1 MGMKHIFKLLSIG
14 ILLGACSEGDLPSN
28 PRPGAGETSQVGFRL
43 EIPFETDTS
52 VEPMT
57 RATAYK
63 EWFRNSCHMLILKRI
78 GNRWVV
84 DGTQTT
90 VLDAQTAVWNEVKV
104 TGELPSGDFSIELR
118 PGDYRIVAVL
128 NAAMGTWN
136 TDLVPGVTVADDD
149 DTSLRTPP
157 LLTYTFSTHWMNNG
171 YRQLSREV
179 FVAVADF
186 TVPKA
191 GDLHA
196 PGMQPVT
203 LRAERRV
210 GKFRVLLKKDPS
222 PVNALYFDRTAHVIK
237 LVLTSKG
244 KPFPVGIDALGGMY
258 YGETETYELPWCT
271 STMGDFHISGT
282 SSYQLGQTNS
292 TVFSPFLFADPAVDT
307 LPFEVS
313 QIIISGASGGFMY
326 KTAEVYERT
335 LATSKISGIVF
346 RTTDTFMTDASSQK
360 WIDVTEAVDDKGVP
374 ENALTLFDSYF
385 EWNAEY
391 DKNIAK

>member
-28 PRPGAGETSQVGFRL
+28 PRPGAGETTQVGFRL
-43 EIPFETDTS
+43 EIPVETDTS

-63 EWFRNSCHMLILKRI
+63 EWFYNNCRMLILKRI
-78 GNRWVV
+78 GSRWVV

-90 VLDAQTAVWNEVKV
+90 PLDAQASAWGDLKL
-104 TGELPSGDFSIELR
+104 TGGLPSGDFSIELR

-128 NAAMGTWN
+128 NAGTGTWN
-136 TDLVPGVTVADDD
+136 ANLVPGVTVADDD
-149 DTSLRTPP
+149 DASLSTPP
-157 LLTYTFSTHWMNNG
+157 LLTYLFSTHWMNDG
-171 YRQLSREV
+171 YRQLYREV
-179 FVAVADF
+179 FVATADF

-191 GDLHA
+191 SDLHA
-196 PGMQPVT
+196 SGMQPVT

-210 GKFRVLLKKDPS
+210 GKFRVLIKKDPS
-222 PVNALYFDRTAHVIK
+222 PVKGNYFDRTAHVIK

-258 YGETETYELPWCT
+258 YGDAETYELPWCM
-271 STMGDFHISGT
+271 STMGDFHISGE
-282 SSYQLGQTNS
+282 SSYQLCQTNS
-292 TVFSPFLFADPAVDT
+292 TVFSPFLFADPAVDA
-307 LPFEVS
+307 LPFEIS

-335 LATSKISGIVF
+335 LSTSKISGIVF
-346 RTTDTFMTDASSQK
+346 RTTDTDTTDASSQK
-360 WIDVTEAVDDKGVP
+360 WIGVTEAVDDKGVP
-374 ENALTLFDSYF
+374 EDALTLFDSFF
-385 EWNAEY
+385 EWNAVY
-391 DKNIAK
+391 DNNTAK